1 MDFFCLFSVCRFEK
15 VRKGSKRFEKHVA
28 TKEIEIVRPEK
39 QAMHVLVVEDNPTQS
54 TLLRLHLQKLGFGV
68 DCVMTLAN
76 ALERLSKPGIDV
88 VLLDL
93 SLPDSNGIE
102 SFYRV
107 HSLSESTPV
116 VVLSALDDQEV
127 ALEALQHG
135 AQDYLI
141 KGRVSDDSVVRCL
154 RYAIERNRVEAAL
167 RQSERRT
174 RLIIENSLDAF
185 IAIDAD
191 GYITD
196 WNLQAEKLFGWS
208 RKHVLDKMLAEVIV
222 PSRFR
227 DKHVLD
233 RDQLFSMTRGRM
245 LNKRREMYVLNKNQQ
260 EFPVEIGV
268 FPIKDRD
275 KQSYCAFISDITERK
290 LIDEKTREL
299 NEELERRVQERTTEL
314 IRSNQELEQF
324 AKIASHDLQEPLRA
338 IQGFAT
344 LLKTR
349 YKGKLDEAG
358 DEFIDFMVDGT
369 SRMQQ
374 LIQAVLLHSSIKTE
388 EDLTSVT
395 DVSSVLDE
403 VFTNLRQSIKESKAQ
418 FEISEM
424 PEVAVERT
432 QLIQLFQ
439 NLISNSIK
447 YGGDEPPNVH
457 ISAELSV
464 DRWLFTLRD
473 NGIGVDPKYAEKIFD
488 MFARLHG
495 KTQYQGTGI
504 GLAICKKIVMAHGGK
519 IWMESEPGQGSIF
532 YFSLPAALHAKENS
546 HG

>member
-1 MDFFCLFSVCRFEK
+1 
-15 VRKGSKRFEKHVA
+15 VA

-68 DCVMTLAN
+68 DCVMTLAS

-185 IAIDAD
+185 IEIDAE
-191 GYITD
+191 GCITD
-196 WNLQAEKLFGWS
+196 WNLQAEKLFGWT
-208 RKHVLDKMLAEVIV
+208 RKHVLGKMLAEVIV

-245 LNKRREMYVLNKNQQ
+245 LNKRRDMYVLNKNQQ

-344 LLKTR
+344 LLKSR

-369 SRMQQ
+369 SRMQL
-374 LIQAVLLHSSIKTE
+374 LIQDVLLHSSIKTE

-403 VFTNLRQSIKESKAQ
+403 VFANLRQSIKESKAQ
-418 FEISEM
+418 FEVSEM

-447 YGGDEPPNVH
+447 YSGEEPPNIH
-457 ISAELSV
+457 ISAALSV

-532 YFSLPAALHAKENS
+532 YFSLPAAQHAKENS

>member
-1 MDFFCLFSVCRFEK
+1 LQ
-15 VRKGSKRFEKHVA
+15 VA
-28 TKEIEIVRPEK
+28 TKEAEIVNSENAP
-39 QAMHVLVVEDNPTQS
+39 MHVLVVEDNPTQS
-54 TLLRLHLQKLGFGV
+54 TLLRLHLQKLGFIV
-68 DCVMTLAN
+68 DCVTSLAST
-76 ALERLSKPGIDV
+76 LERLSKPGIDV

-107 HSLSESTPV
+107 HALSESMPV
-116 VVLSALDDQEV
+116 VVLSALDDHQV
-127 ALEALQHG
+127 ALEALQNG

-141 KGRVSDDSVVRCL
+141 KGRVSDDSIVRCL
-154 RYAIERNRVEAAL
+154 RYAIERNRVETAL

-185 IAIDAD
+185 ISIDTEGAIA
-191 GYITD
+191 D

-208 RKHVLDKMLAEVIV
+208 RKHVLGKPVAEVIV

-233 RDQLFSMTRGRM
+233 RDQLFSIAKGRLM
-245 LNKRREMYVLNKNQQ
+245 NRRREMYVLNRHGE

-268 FPIKDRD
+268 FPIKDRER
-275 KQSYCAFISDITERK
+275 QVYCAFISDITERK
-290 LIDEKTREL
+290 LIEEKSREL
-299 NEELERRVQERTTEL
+299 NEELEQRVQERTSEL

-344 LLKTR
+344 LLNKR
-349 YKGKLDEAG
+349 YKGKLDDSA
-358 DEFIDFMVDGT
+358 DEFIDFIIDGT

-374 LIQAVLLHSSIKTE
+374 LIQAVLLHSSIKA
-388 EDLTSVT
+388 EDNLASVT

-403 VFTNLRQSIKESKAQ
+403 VLTNLRQSILESNAE
-418 FEISEM
+418 FDIGEM

-432 QLIQLFQ
+432 QLVQLFQ
-439 NLISNSIK
+439 NLISNSLK
-447 YGGDEPPNVH
+447 YRGAEPPQIH

-495 KTQYQGTGI
+495 KTQYTGTGI

-532 YFSLPAALHAKENS
+532 YYSLPAATQAKEKHNGQS
-546 HG
+546 N

>member
-1 MDFFCLFSVCRFEK
+1 
-15 VRKGSKRFEKHVA
+15 
-28 TKEIEIVRPEK
+28 
-39 QAMHVLVVEDNPTQS
+39 
-54 TLLRLHLQKLGFGV
+54 
-68 DCVMTLAN
+68 
-76 ALERLSKPGIDV
+76 
-88 VLLDL
+88 
-93 SLPDSNGIE
+93 
-102 SFYRV
+102 
-107 HSLSESTPV
+107 
-116 VVLSALDDQEV
+116 
-127 ALEALQHG
+127 
-135 AQDYLI
+135 
-141 KGRVSDDSVVRCL
+141 
-154 RYAIERNRVEAAL
+154 
-167 RQSERRT
+167 
-174 RLIIENSLDAF
+174 
-185 IAIDAD
+185 
-191 GYITD
+191 
-196 WNLQAEKLFGWS
+196 
-208 RKHVLDKMLAEVIV
+208 
-222 PSRFR
+222 
-227 DKHVLD
+227 
-233 RDQLFSMTRGRM
+233 
-245 LNKRREMYVLNKNQQ
+245 
-260 EFPVEIGV
+260 
-268 FPIKDRD
+268 
-275 KQSYCAFISDITERK
+275 
-290 LIDEKTREL
+290 
-299 NEELERRVQERTTEL
+299 L

-418 FEISEM
+418 FEVSEM

-532 YFSLPAALHAKENS
+532 YFSLPAAQHAKENS

>member
-1 MDFFCLFSVCRFEK
+1 M
-15 VRKGSKRFEKHVA
+15 A
-28 TKEIEIVRPEK
+28 IKEPELLDPEVPP
-39 QAMHVLVVEDNPTQS
+39 MNVLVVEDNPTQS
-54 TLLRLHLQKLGFGV
+54 TLLRLHLRKLGFTV
-68 DCVMTLAN
+68 DCVTTLSAC
-76 ALERLSKPGIDV
+76 LERLTKPGIDV

-93 SLPDSNGIE
+93 SLPDSSGIE

-107 HSLSESTPV
+107 HSLSENMPI
-116 VVLSALDDQEV
+116 VVLSALDDQQV
-127 ALEALQHG
+127 ALEALHNG

-141 KGRVSDDSVVRCL
+141 KGRVSDDSIVRCL
-154 RYAIERNRVEAAL
+154 RYAIERNRVETAL
-167 RQSERRT
+167 RQSERIT
-174 RLIIENSLDAF
+174 RLIIDNSLDAF
-185 IAIDAD
+185 IAIDEE
-191 GYITD
+191 GIITD

-208 RKHVLDKMLAEVIV
+208 RKQVLGKRVAEVIV

-233 RDQLFSMTRGRM
+233 KDQLFSISKGKM
-245 LNKRREMYVLNKNQQ
+245 LNRRREMYVLNRNQE

-268 FPIKDRD
+268 FPIKDRE
-275 KQSYCAFISDITERK
+275 QQIYCAFVSDITERK
-290 LIDEKTREL
+290 LIEEKTREL
-299 NEELERRVQERTTEL
+299 NEELEQRVQERTAEL

-344 LLKTR
+344 LLHKR
-349 YKGKLDEAG
+349 YQGKLDDAG
-358 DEFIDFMVDGT
+358 NEFVDFIIDGT

-374 LIQAVLLHSSIKTE
+374 LIQAVLLHSSIKAE
-388 EDLTSVT
+388 ENLSSVT
-395 DVSSVLDE
+395 DVNSVLDE
-403 VFTNLRQSIKESKAQ
+403 VLTNLRQSINESKSE
-418 FEISEM
+418 FDIGEM

-432 QLIQLFQ
+432 QLVQLFQ

-447 YGGDEPPNVH
+447 YRGSKTPAIH

-473 NGIGVDPKYAEKIFD
+473 NGIGVDPKYADKIFD

-495 KTQYQGTGI
+495 KTEYQGTGI
-504 GLAICKKIVMAHGGK
+504 GLAICKKIVTAHGGK

-532 YFSLPAALHAKENS
+532 YFSLPAALQSKEKLNGHS
-546 HG
+546 H